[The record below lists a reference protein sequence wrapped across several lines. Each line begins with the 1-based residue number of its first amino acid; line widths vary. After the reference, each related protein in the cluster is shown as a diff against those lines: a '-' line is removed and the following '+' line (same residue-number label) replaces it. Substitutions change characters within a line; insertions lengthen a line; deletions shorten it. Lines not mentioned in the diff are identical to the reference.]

1 MRLMFSELLAI
12 LVHICIT
19 SEGTKPQKTLATSLQ
34 ILPQQVE
41 KKVYPFKNSWYNG
54 CPASVARFQNC
65 LNVDHNFHWSG
76 HFFFLKEKH
85 TNEVEEDEPLQKLQN
100 APSRMETNHWIAF
113 SVKNAVAKPLNHKS
127 SSGPIKG
134 SPENKRKGGPYG
146 QWVLVQSGRKNG
158 DKTQTRWR
166 LRRIYKTISNVFVIN
181 YFKPAL
187 YCLAEIYEKSRLA
200 LLNVHHKL
208 ETLEEFIVLYNY

>member
-1 MRLMFSELLAI
+1 M
-12 LVHICIT
+12 VW
-19 SEGTKPQKTLATSLQ
+19 
-34 ILPQQVE
+34 
-41 KKVYPFKNSWYNG
+41 PF
-54 CPASVARFQNC
+54 
-65 LNVDHNFHWSG
+65 
-76 HFFFLKEKH
+76 FFFLKEKH

-158 DKTQTRWR
+158 DKTQTR
-166 LRRIYKTISNVFVIN
+166 
-181 YFKPAL
+181 
-187 YCLAEIYEKSRLA
+187 
-200 LLNVHHKL
+200 
-208 ETLEEFIVLYNY
+208 